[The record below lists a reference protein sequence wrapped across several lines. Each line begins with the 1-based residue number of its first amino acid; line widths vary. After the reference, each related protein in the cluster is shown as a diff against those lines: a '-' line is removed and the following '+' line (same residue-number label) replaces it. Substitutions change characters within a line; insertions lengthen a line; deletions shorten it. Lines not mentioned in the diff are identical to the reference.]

1 MASVLIPLVAVLCIA
16 VVGVLS
22 FTNVRDRQ
30 SEIGIFRA
38 MGVTAGRILQ
48 VFLARAFLS
57 GFLGSILGLG
67 LLYFLGD
74 TYKETH
80 FFGYALEQLVDSQLL
95 LQSLIFVPVLA
106 CLAAWLPSL
115 RLRAVIP
122 LRFCAMSEAILD
134 CKGLR
139 KVFSNNGAEVEAL
152 GGDHL
157 IGEPRRIYWSVWSK
171 RLR

>member
-74 TYKETH
+74 TYKETLLRVCIRATGRQPTSSAVSYLCASASM
-80 FFGYALEQLVDSQLL
+80 FGCMVAFTSG
-95 LQSLIFVPVLA
+95 
-106 CLAAWLPSL
+106 
-115 RLRAVIP
+115 
-122 LRFCAMSEAILD
+122 CA
-134 CKGLR
+134 
-139 KVFSNNGAEVEAL
+139 
-152 GGDHL
+152 
-157 IGEPRRIYWSVWSK
+157 P
-171 RLR
+171 